1 MSERGERAEALFKSG
16 YNCAQAVVMAFEDMI
31 PITEEE
37 CAKLASPFGGGM
49 GRMREV
55 CGAFSGMLMVLG
67 FVDGS
72 ADATGRNEIYARTQE
87 LARRYREMNG
97 SIVCG
102 ELLGTKPAPEGVK
115 LKKRPCSAIV
125 RSAADM
131 LEASLREE

>member
-16 YNCAQAVVMAFEDMI
+16 YNCSQAVLMAFDDMI

-37 CAKLASPFGGGM
+37 AAKLASPFGGGM

-72 ADATGRNEIYARTQE
+72 VDASGRNEIYARTQE
-87 LARRYREMNG
+87 LAKRYRDMNG

-102 ELLGTKPAPEGVK
+102 ELLGTKPMPDGVK

-125 RSAADM
+125 KSAVEI
-131 LEASLREE
+131 LEAYLQEE